1 MRILEGKNA
10 IITGSRR
17 GIGRATVEVFA
28 QNGANIWA
36 CARKPDQF
44 FEADIAAL
52 GEKYGVWIKP
62 VYFDMANEA
71 GVKEG
76 IKGIIKEKLSVDVL
90 VNNAGVRYNAL
101 LQLTSIEKMREVFEV
116 NFFSQVLIIQ
126 LVSRIM
132 CRQKKGSIINV
143 SSIAAVD
150 GRATA
155 GCYGASKAALSLV
168 TRVAAQE
175 MASSGIRV
183 NGVAPSYVDTEMYR
197 ELDDDAKNAI
207 LSQSAMGRA
216 ANPEEIAKT
225 IMFLASEDSS
235 FISGQVIRVDGGM

>member
-28 QNGANIWA
+28 QNGANVWA

-44 FEADIAAL
+44 FETDIAAL
-52 GEKYGVWIKP
+52 AERYGVWIRP
-62 VYFDMANEA
+62 VYFDMASEA
-71 GVKEG
+71 DVKEG
-76 IKGIIKEKLSVDVL
+76 IKGIIKEKLPVDVL

-101 LQLTSIEKMREVFEV
+101 LQMTSIEKMREVFEV

-143 SSIAAVD
+143 SSISAVD

-175 MASSGIRV
+175 MAQFGIRV
-183 NGVAPSYVDTEMYR
+183 NGVAPSYADTEMYR
-197 ELDDDAKNAI
+197 GLDDDAKNAI
-207 LSQSAMGRA
+207 LGQSAMGRA

-235 FISGQVIRVDGGM
+235 FISGQVIRADGGM